1 MIGRAISLRVFA
13 AIFALAC
20 AIFLMIAG
28 YRALLVYAGPL
39 LGPVAMAAFCGIA
52 ALSLLGLTQ
61 LRASRRKARLQAV
74 VANLI
79 DHKPMAALAAALVAG
94 AAARFGIEPEDLFP
108 IFEAFAPEGLVPE
121 GLVPDASEE
130 ATPPPAAPASDMP
143 QPQAHPSPPQQSIH

>member
-20 AIFLMIAG
+20 AIFLIIAG

-52 ALSLLGLTQ
+52 AFSLLGLTQ

-74 VANLI
+74 VASLI

-108 IFEAFAPEGLVPE
+108 IFEAFAPEGLVP
-121 GLVPDASEE
+121 DTSDD
-130 ATPPPAAPASDMP
+130 ATPPPAAPASPMP
-143 QPQAHPSPPQQSIH
+143 QPQTHPSPPQQSIH

>member
-13 AIFALAC
+13 VIFALAC
-20 AIFLMIAG
+20 AIFLIIAG

-39 LGPVAMAAFCGIA
+39 LAPVAMAACCGIA

-61 LRASRRKARLQAV
+61 LRASRRKVRLQAV

-108 IFEAFAPEGLVPE
+108 IFEAF
-121 GLVPDASEE
+121 VPDHFESE
-130 ATPPPAAPASDMP
+130 TNKAAPSQPTSPAP
-143 QPQAHPSPPQQSIH
+143 QEYSSPPQASIHQE

>member
-1 MIGRAISLRVFA
+1 MIGRAISMRLFA
-13 AIFALAC
+13 VIFALAC
-20 AIFLMIAG
+20 AIFVLIAG

-39 LGPVAMAAFCGIA
+39 VAPAAMAGICA
-52 ALSLLGLTQ
+52 LTALSLVGLNQ

-108 IFEAFAPEGLVPE
+108 IFEAFTPDSLDSENSVSE
-121 GLVPDASEE
+121 VPDPPST
-130 ATPPPAAPASDMP
+130 TPPSPAP
-143 QPQAHPSPPQQSIH
+143 QTHPSPPQQSVH